1 MQTTREINEREQ
13 SRFRRRLARLAE
25 SGALVRL
32 VDAQLERAKRDF
44 AKATLARR
52 LAPKSAEAK
61 QGQIRAYLALC
72 EAMKRAEVA
81 S

>member
-25 SGALVRL
+25 AGALVRL
-32 VDAQLERAKRDF
+32 VDAQLDSSRRDF
-44 AKATLARR
+44 AKATLARK
-52 LAPKSAEAK
+52 LAPKSGEAK

-72 EAMKRAEVA
+72 DAAKAAEVA